1 MTQSIRAV
9 IFDVGETLIDETR
22 LYDGWAD
29 TMGVSRGDFIQT
41 LEDIIASGAS
51 YRSVFERLKPGF
63 DVKAAAKHRR
73 ETGTDFRIEARDLY
87 ADARGCLAALTQQ
100 GLYVGIAGNQPLS
113 AAATLTSFELGVQMI
128 VTSAELGVDKPSPEF
143 FRLMLERAGVDV
155 SETLYVGDRVDNDII
170 PGHAFGLKTALLE
183 RGPWGRNHG
192 KLPEAKLADFRI
204 KALSELPP
212 LIAAANAQAARVI

>member
-1 MTQSIRAV
+1 MNTPIRAV

-29 TMGVSRGDFIQT
+29 TLGVSPGDFMRT
-41 LEDIIASGAS
+41 LEDIIASGES

-63 DVKAAAKHRR
+63 DVKAAAKLRR

-87 ADARGCLAALTQQ
+87 ADARACLSALAQQ

-113 AAATLTSFELGVQMI
+113 AAATLTSFGLDTRMI
-128 VTSAELGVDKPSPEF
+128 ITSTELGVDKPDPEF
-143 FRLMLERAGVDV
+143 FRRVLEIAGFAPA
-155 SETLYVGDRVDNDII
+155 ETLYVGDRVDNDII
-170 PGHAFGLKTALLE
+170 PGNAFGLKTALLE

-192 KLPEAKLADFRI
+192 RLPEAALADFSI
-204 KALSELPP
+204 KALTELPA
-212 LIAAANAQAARVI
+212 LVAAANARAVTAG